1 MAIDQSQLT
10 AALNAIVEPEL
21 GLPLG
26 SLGLLREVKSRR
38 RRVRIELALP
48 VAAWPGSDELADEV
62 HRVARA
68 VPGVEEIE
76 FDLTVMRDDERAAL
90 RVTLRQHMFGVTTD
104 QLARGPGRP
113 KPMTATA
120 MVATATGTG
129 ESPRRRPSSCS
140 RTRPPASSGSPRAKG
155 GVGKSTVTV
164 NLAVALARAGHSVG
178 LLDAD
183 VYGFSVPKML
193 GTDHDPIILG
203 DVVIPTSAHGVKC
216 LSMGYFVPDDQPVI
230 WRGPMLHKA
239 IQQFLTDAFWG
250 QPDFLLVDM
259 PPGTGDVALTLAD
272 VMPRAEI
279 IVVTTPQAAA
289 QRVAQRSAFAAR
301 RLKLSVRGVV
311 ENMSWFTGDDG
322 TRYELFG
329 AGGGDTLAADLGIP
343 LLGKVPLVAAVR
355 QGADEG
361 RPIVAVDPQSETAQ
375 AFIAIADRSGLP
387 RPGPRLPQGAQP
399 ALTRFCSGGPRGAA
413 FTARG
418 TGRYRGGGAQGGTDG
433 RGPDT

>member
-1 MAIDQSQLT
+1 MGIDQPQLE
-10 AALNAIVEPEL
+10 AALGSIVEPEL
-21 GLPLG
+21 GLQLG
-26 SLGLLREVKSRR
+26 GTGMLREVKARR
-38 RRVRIELALP
+38 HRARIELALP

-62 HRVARA
+62 HRVAMA

-90 RVTLRQHMFGVTTD
+90 RVALRRNMFGVAETD
-104 QLARGPGRP
+104 ELEDAPAEGHEGHGHSHGPAAATPLFLAPDS
-113 KPMTATA
+113 ATR
-120 MVATATGTG
+120 VIGV
-129 ESPRRRPSSCS
+129 
-140 RTRPPASSGSPRAKG
+140 SSGKG

-164 NLAVALARAGHSVG
+164 NLAVALAKSGYRVG

-239 IQQFLTDAFWG
+239 IQQFLTDAYWG

-259 PPGTGDVALTLAD
+259 PPGTGDVALTLAE

-279 IVVTTPQAAA
+279 IVVTTPQPAA

-329 AGGGDTLAADLGIP
+329 AGGGETLAADLGIP
-343 LLGKVPLVAAVR
+343 LLGRVPLVSAVR

-361 RPIVAVDPQSETAQ
+361 RPIVAVEPQSETAQ
-375 AFIAIADRSGLP
+375 AFIAIAERLASL
-387 RPGPRLPQGAQP
+387 GP
-399 ALTRFCSGGPRGAA
+399 
-413 FTARG
+413 ARV
-418 TGRYRGGGAQGGTDG
+418 YRKELSL
-433 RGPDT
+433 R

>member
-1 MAIDQSQLT
+1 MGIDQPQLD
-10 AALNAIVEPEL
+10 AALAAIVEPEL
-21 GLPLG
+21 GLPLAG
-26 SLGLLREVKSRR
+26 TGMLREVKARR

-62 HRVARA
+62 HRVAMA

-90 RVTLRQHMFGVTTD
+90 RVALRRNMFGV
-104 QLARGPGRP
+104 A
-113 KPMTATA
+113 
-120 MVATATGTG
+120 
-129 ESPRRRPSSCS
+129 ESDELED
-140 RTRPPASSGSPRAKG
+140 PPAEGHEGHGHAHAPAAATPVFLQPDSATRVIGVSSGKG

-164 NLAVALARAGHSVG
+164 NLAVALAKSGHRVG

-239 IQQFLTDAFWG
+239 IQQFLTDAYWG

-259 PPGTGDVALTLAD
+259 PPGTGDVALTLAE

-279 IVVTTPQAAA
+279 IVVTTPQPAA

-343 LLGKVPLVAAVR
+343 LLGKVPLVTAVR

-361 RPIVAVDPQSETAQ
+361 RPIVAVEPESETAQ
-375 AFIAIADRSGLP
+375 AFIAIAARLASL
-387 RPGPRLPQGAQP
+387 GP
-399 ALTRFCSGGPRGAA
+399 
-413 FTARG
+413 ARV
-418 TGRYRGGGAQGGTDG
+418 YRKELSL
-433 RGPDT
+433 R